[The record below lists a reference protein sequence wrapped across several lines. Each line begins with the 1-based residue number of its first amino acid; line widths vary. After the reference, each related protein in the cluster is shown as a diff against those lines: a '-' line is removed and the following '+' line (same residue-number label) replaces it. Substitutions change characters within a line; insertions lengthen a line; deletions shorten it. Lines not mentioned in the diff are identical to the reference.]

1 MSSSPRFSLASQM
14 ARLATAPQ
22 RDSGFGG
29 LGPAATGKGQVLPT
43 RSASRQ
49 LELPFVM
56 PAALPRQRLR
66 TG

>member
-1 MSSSPRFSLASQM
+1 MSSSPRFSLVSQM
-14 ARLATAPQ
+14 APLAAGHQ

-29 LGPAATGKGQVLPT
+29 LGPVAVGKAQVLPT

>member
-1 MSSSPRFSLASQM
+1 MSSSPRFSLESQM
-14 ARLATAPQ
+14 ARLATVQ

-29 LGPAATGKGQVLPT
+29 LGPAASGKGPVLPT

-49 LELPFVM
+49 LELPLNTPV
-56 PAALPRQRLR
+56 ATPRPRLR